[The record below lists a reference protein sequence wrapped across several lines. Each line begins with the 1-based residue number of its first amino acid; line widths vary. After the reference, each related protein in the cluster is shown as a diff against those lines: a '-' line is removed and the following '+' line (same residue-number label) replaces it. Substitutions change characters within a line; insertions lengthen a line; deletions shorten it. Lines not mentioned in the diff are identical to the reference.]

1 MARMKAVTNVQSRL
15 FQFWVFAS
23 LIYGAASL
31 VLGVDLLGGGALV
44 SIPSSVTLN
53 ALLNGLDALAV
64 AWSLIYLWFLFQ
76 ALTFARNNGDS
87 QIRRPLVW
95 LLLAFVPI
103 GSAIVAL
110 AVFPRIIPPWI
121 KQMSRI
127 SVSSRQVLVF
137 TLLNAIVNAVPA
149 ASPDV
154 FALCL
159 LASGIAIVS
168 LVWVL
173 RDVLLG
179 RRAD

>member
-1 MARMKAVTNVQSRL
+1 MARMKAVTNIQSRL

-31 VLGVDLLGGGALV
+31 VLGVDLLGGGTLISMLSSEALE
-44 SIPSSVTLN
+44 
-53 ALLNGLDALAV
+53 AFDALGG
-64 AWSLIYLWFLFQ
+64 AWTLIYLWFLFQ

-103 GSAIVAL
+103 SSAIVAW
-110 AVFPRIIPPWI
+110 AVFPRIMPPWI
-121 KQMSRI
+121 KQMSRV
-127 SVSSRQVLVF
+127 SVSSGQVLLF
-137 TLLNAIVNAVPA
+137 TLLGAIANALSLGTLQMITL
-149 ASPDV
+149 S
-154 FALCL
+154 FL
-159 LASGIAIVS
+159 LSGIAMVS

-179 RRAD
+179 RRAN

>member
-1 MARMKAVTNVQSRL
+1 MARMKAVTSIQSRL

-31 VLGVDLLGGGALV
+31 VLGVDLLGGGTLI
-44 SIPSSVTLN
+44 SMLSSEVLE
-53 ALLNGLDALAV
+53 ALDALGV
-64 AWSLIYLWFLFQ
+64 AWTLIYLWFLFQ

-103 GSAIVAL
+103 GSAIVAW
-110 AVFPRIIPPWI
+110 AVFPRIMPPWI
-121 KQMSRI
+121 KQMSRV

-137 TLLNAIVNAVPA
+137 TLLSAIANALSLATLEMITL
-149 ASPDV
+149 S
-154 FALCL
+154 FL
-159 LASGIAIVS
+159 LSGIAMVS

-179 RRAD
+179 RRAN